1 MNHSSDHPRGLDPT
15 DAHPLD
21 LQQPG
26 AHLGQLLQQLAS
38 DFQQRTL
45 IKCRE
50 RGHDRIRGS
59 HFSIATC
66 LDEAGQ
72 TLGELAARVGITQ
85 QATGKLLR
93 DLEFGGYA
101 SSSTDARDKR
111 ARIIR
116 LTDIGMALQRD
127 LAAILQEIRREYG
140 ALLGDRSLLDLEQ
153 QLRAAVLVLPRQEDP
168 APGDN

>member
-1 MNHSSDHPRGLDPT
+1 MNQSSDYPFRLSDPQRP
-15 DAHPLD
+15 AE
-21 LQQPG
+21 
-26 AHLGQLLQQLAS
+26 HLGQLLQQLAN

-45 IKCRE
+45 VKCRE

-66 LDEAGQ
+66 LDETGQ
-72 TLGELAARVGITQ
+72 SLGELAARVGITQ

-101 SSSTDARDKR
+101 TSSIDERDKR

-116 LTDIGMALQRD
+116 LTGDGVALQRD
-127 LAAILQEIRREYG
+127 LAAILDEIRQEYG
-140 ALLGDRSLLDLEQ
+140 ALLGSQSLLDLER
-153 QLRAAVLVLPRQEDP
+153 QLRDAVLALPRSGAAAD
-168 APGDN
+168 

>member
-1 MNHSSDHPRGLDPT
+1 MNQSSDYPFHS
-15 DAHPLD
+15 PLSLRPVD
-21 LQQPG
+21 
-26 AHLGQLLQQLAS
+26 HLGQLLQLLAN

-59 HFSIATC
+59 HFGIATC

-72 TLGELAARVGITQ
+72 SLGELAARVGITQ

-101 SSSTDARDKR
+101 SSSVDERDKR

-116 LTDIGMALQRD
+116 LTGVGVELQSD
-127 LAAILQEIRREYG
+127 LAAILDEIRREYG
-140 ALLGDRSLLDLEQ
+140 ALLGDQSLLDLEQ
-153 QLRAAVLVLPRQEDP
+153 RLRQAVLALPQDG
-168 APGDN
+168 ASSGDT